1 MYSIDIA
8 VNLLNA
14 VCGFLCGI
22 IIYYR
27 IDTFTTEW
35 YCLIIIKG
43 RVKKKHGN
51 FHKGGGSNPF
61 HTFSKTRVKLL

>member
-8 VNLLNA
+8 VNILNA

-27 IDTFTTEW
+27 NDTFTTEW

-43 RVKKKHGN
+43 RVKKSMEISIR
-51 FHKGGGSNPF
+51 GGGQ
-61 HTFSKTRVKLL
+61 TRSILLVKQE

>member
-22 IIYYR
+22 IINYR

-43 RVKKKHGN
+43 RVTKKSMEISI
-51 FHKGGGSNPF
+51 KGGGQ
-61 HTFSKTRVKLL
+61 T